1 MATVYLGLGSNIGN
15 KRRNLI
21 TASALLAERAGDIP
35 ALSAIYETEPWGFES
50 ENSFMNSALILETEL
65 FPEALLEVIT
75 QIEKELGRV
84 EKSVKQ
90 QYKDRVIDID
100 ILFYD
105 NDVIDTQSL
114 TIPHPLIAQRS
125 FVLEPLMEIAPFLK
139 HPVLNKTILELYN
152 EL

>member
-114 TIPHPLIAQRS
+114 TIPHPLIARRS